1 VNFSAKG
8 KKRKKSWF
16 FFVFNQKKKII
27 KPTLLFF
34 VFKYFFHKSL
44 PNQVKHNKKK
54 TSAFSL
60 KNCENSVKKKTKQI
74 KSTAFVFLI
83 NLILFFAS
91 SFSK

>member
-8 KKRKKSWF
+8 KKERRVGF
-16 FFVFNQKKKII
+16 FSFLIQKKKII
-27 KPTLLFF
+27 KPKLLFF

-60 KNCENSVKKKTKQI
+60 KNCENSVKKKTK
-74 KSTAFVFLI
+74 
-83 NLILFFAS
+83 
-91 SFSK
+91 